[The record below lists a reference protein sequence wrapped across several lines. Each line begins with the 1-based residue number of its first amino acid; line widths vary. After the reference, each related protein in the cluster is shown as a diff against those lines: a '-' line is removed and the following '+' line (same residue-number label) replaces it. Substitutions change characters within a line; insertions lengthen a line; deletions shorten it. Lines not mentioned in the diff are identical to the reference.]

1 MSIIFDEVIT
11 YKVIS
16 TALDLPVNQIQSL
29 LGPRNLSNLT
39 FRYLTTE
46 ESIKVA
52 EDVNSTL
59 NDLTIP
65 KAGPNRLDTWE
76 KGWNEILENV
86 KSEGPN
92 RETLTPQYFC
102 L

>member
-11 YKVIS
+11 YKIIS

-29 LGPRNLSNLT
+29 LGPRDFSNLT

-46 ESIKVA
+46 ENIKVL
-52 EDVNSTL
+52 EDVNSNL

-65 KAGPNRLDTWE
+65 KAGPNRLDIWE

-92 RETLTPQYFC
+92 RETLTP
-102 L
+102 